1 MVNRRSKRGLE
12 RNVSLFSLAPNNDIT
27 HTSIR
32 DEQPEFY
39 ESFEDVGRL
48 HSNNSLDN
56 LDFSL
61 REAPSRAMVSTL
73 EKSNQKKQIED
84 ASVAKML
91 GKGFFKEKKPYQ
103 DLSHVKN
110 FQRIFK

>member
-1 MVNRRSKRGLE
+1 
-12 RNVSLFSLAPNNDIT
+12 
-27 HTSIR
+27 
-32 DEQPEFY
+32 
-39 ESFEDVGRL
+39 
-48 HSNNSLDN
+48 
-56 LDFSL
+56 
-61 REAPSRAMVSTL
+61 MVSTL